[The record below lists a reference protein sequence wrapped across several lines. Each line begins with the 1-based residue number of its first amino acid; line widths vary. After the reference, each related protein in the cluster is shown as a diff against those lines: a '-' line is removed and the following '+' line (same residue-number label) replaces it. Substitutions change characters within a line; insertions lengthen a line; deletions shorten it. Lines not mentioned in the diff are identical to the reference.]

1 MGLGSLKDKI
11 VRKLALRWARG
22 KVKNLRGKDKE
33 TRMGRVLKF
42 IDGWKLTIG
51 VVLVFAAK
59 VYDQLANGHAGDI
72 VGSVIGVLGWNPEAF
87 GGPEIAAAAGGAVAL
102 IGFAHK
108 LIKAR
113 KQLKAGAD
121 VSDLLTTNGYVAE
134 RIEEVITEQ
143 EAE

>member
-1 MGLGSLKDKI
+1 MGLGSLKKKI

-22 KVKNLRGKDKE
+22 KVKKLRGKDKE
-33 TRMGRVLKF
+33 LKF

-51 VVLVFAAK
+51 VVLIFGSK

-72 VGSVIGVLGWNPEAF
+72 VGSVVNVLGWNPEAF
-87 GGPEIAAAAGGAVAL
+87 GGPEIAAAAGGAAAL

-108 LIKAR
+108 LYKAQ
-113 KQLKAGAD
+113 KQARAGAP
-121 VSDLLTTNGYVAE
+121 VSGLLSTDGYVAE
-134 RIEEVITEQ
+134 RIEEVIGSEE